1 MSKDRELLQEAR
13 KELMWLR
20 AHSSR
25 PPSDATRLLL
35 ARIDARLAG
44 PQGDAGRQVNH
55 DEVICPKRVH
65 QFRAILQN
73 VQEELAA
80 LRSAQA
86 GRVVCGPW
94 VPSTIHAGETYCKR
108 CLVRSSFLGIYQC
121 QLKADMLAAS
131 QKEPT

>member
-13 KELMWLR
+13 
-20 AHSSR
+20 
-25 PPSDATRLLL
+25 DLLHECMGL
-35 ARIDARLAG
+35 SYKPANALIARIDARLAE
-44 PQGDAGRQVNH
+44 PEGDARRQVNH
-55 DEVICPKRVH
+55 DEVICPKCTH
-65 QFRAILQN
+65 QFRAIPQN

-94 VPSTIHAGETYCKR
+94 VPSTVHAGETYCKR
-108 CLVRSSFLGIYQC
+108 CLVRSSFLGTYQC